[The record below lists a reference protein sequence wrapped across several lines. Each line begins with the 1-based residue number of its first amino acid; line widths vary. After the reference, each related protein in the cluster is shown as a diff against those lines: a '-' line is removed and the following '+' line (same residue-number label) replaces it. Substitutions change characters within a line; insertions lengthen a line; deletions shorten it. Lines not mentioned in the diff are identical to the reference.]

1 MEQIKPEVQA
11 AQKVAAQ
18 MTGLLAQAPS
28 YRQLDPTRQAA
39 LQQDLER
46 IQQALAADP
55 LRLASSGDDPY
66 ALSLAG
72 PAQLNRFRLQ
82 AAARGQQPQEQE
94 NEAPEQARRPAATE
108 TIAARTGALIDEID
122 FPGFVASL
130 IHGTFDALVDASI
143 RQMEAYADLVSAVA
157 KDTDRFVSDNVT
169 NNQVRDWLVDRH
181 PADIQLTVANGQPQ
195 LQPRPTADDTV
206 REPAWLDEYGLG
218 GEELTTE
225 LLEEQL
231 IPLARRRIGEQRLQ
245 SLATMVLLGMNRI
258 IVQDGSI
265 SAKVRFR
272 AAARD
277 RARVVYAQSSDPG
290 GPGTTWGSR
299 GSYNQASMMVS
310 TVGANVQSDSEL
322 QAQLF
327 GEVKINFASETVP
340 LENFA
345 DAAQMILVQQHARQ
359 PAAPAAPPPQTVTQ
373 PPAPQQPTEPPQPSA
388 PPETAVPP
396 PAQET

>member
-218 GEELTTE
+218 GE
-225 LLEEQL
+225 
-231 IPLARRRIGEQRLQ
+231 
-245 SLATMVLLGMNRI
+245 
-258 IVQDGSI
+258 
-265 SAKVRFR
+265 
-272 AAARD
+272 
-277 RARVVYAQSSDPG
+277 
-290 GPGTTWGSR
+290 
-299 GSYNQASMMVS
+299 
-310 TVGANVQSDSEL
+310 
-322 QAQLF
+322 
-327 GEVKINFASETVP
+327 
-340 LENFA
+340 
-345 DAAQMILVQQHARQ
+345 
-359 PAAPAAPPPQTVTQ
+359 
-373 PPAPQQPTEPPQPSA
+373 
-388 PPETAVPP
+388 
-396 PAQET
+396 